1 MGTERWTEVAQDI
14 IVLPFWSEYECNFLI
29 KWANKAG
36 GFKPLPQDVKTGS
49 APGQELRL
57 NHVNDGMYVDQYKKE
72 VVERLFPIIR
82 KFWHPV
88 SPVNLRMPFIIK
100 YTMDTQREMSPHHD
114 SALVSLVIKLN
125 DNYEGGVLSFP
136 RQSWDTGG
144 LNVGDVVLF
153 PSAVTHVH
161 QVKPITS
168 GERYSF
174 TGWITGKNSDY
185 GDEI

>member
-1 MGTERWTEVAQDI
+1 MGTERFTEVAQDI
-14 IVLPFWSEYECNFLI
+14 IALPFWSKTFCDELI
-29 KWANKAG
+29 EGANKVG
-36 GFKPLPQDVKTGS
+36 DFKPLPQDAVSGN

-57 NHVNDGMYVDQYKKE
+57 NQISAEYVRLYKKQ
-72 VVERLFPIIR
+72 VVLRLFPIIK
-82 KFWHPV
+82 KFWNPV
-88 SPVNLRMPFIIK
+88 SPGNLRMPFIIK

-114 SALVSLVIKLN
+114 SALVGLVVKLN
-125 DNYEGGVLSFP
+125 DDYEDGVLSFP
-136 RQSWDTGG
+136 RQAWDTRG

-174 TGWITGKNSDY
+174 TGWITGKHSDY